1 MEIKSPKAVWG
12 PKCILLYTMYGFEWM
27 VENNNK
33 KMLLWTAD
41 AFFVKKIKNSL
52 DRAELSVV
60 GGGGGGC
67 N

>member
-1 MEIKSPKAVWG
+1 
-12 PKCILLYTMYGFEWM
+12 MYGFEWM

-41 AFFVKKIKNSL
+41 AFFLKKIKNSL

-60 GGGGGGC
+60 GGGGGGL
-67 N
+67 